1 MKNNNQENTFAIFKN
16 QENISNINQDNS
28 GDIELKDLTEID
40 IFSIK
45 YGFDD
50 TFIEKMLKPDC
61 KWNEKKK
68 AFDDLAK
75 LVEPGKI
82 KNIKNTDRT
91 NFNEM
96 VKKLLKQPNIN
107 VVHSIINALNNLSLV
122 LKNNFTEAKDL
133 YPYLL
138 IYLKEKK
145 ESIIN
150 SLIDCLSNFS
160 LFMTDSVINEKL
172 IIYCS
177 EKHLCNFAKINLC
190 SLIKEIFDKK
200 NNIQLNTYLNLLI
213 KISKYLEDQ
222 NPEVREKSSKLM
234 AYINFIKKDLFNS
247 IANSIKLDNKK
258 KDKIF
263 EYEKFYIN
271 LSYKN
276 NVQNYENS
284 YNKNKEKIKDSK
296 DDLRQ
301 TNIGQ
306 KIIDFDNMNKLNKIE
321 NKNNAKINNY
331 ISDENSISIIK
342 ENLIRNKEEII
353 SKVQNN
359 IINLDNSLFNS
370 LKWEERKEGFSI
382 LNNFLNDENNIN
394 EIIKEYDYYFKYIL
408 INNKFFNEKNLF
420 VLNESIYCINTL
432 IEKIEEFSKKYYKII
447 ISLLINKLNEKKV
460 FIEIQNSFN
469 KLFEKISK
477 KNVLISFINT
487 LEKKEINIIKEG
499 LEIIKNFM
507 KDSNNINDYPLQE
520 IINFCLN
527 FYSNSN
533 NIIKKSAFQ
542 LLSYI
547 YKKIGNE
554 IDVYFPNLSSM
565 IKEELNKKEDKDN
578 NFDSDKNKISNKID
592 ISDKFNE
599 KIIKDL
605 KDGKWFEKKEAIE
618 QIGKIISQYNH
629 NIIIKGLNDLIYEIK
644 NNLNDGNKNIVK
656 LTIKLVH
663 EFLDALEPDDNLKNF
678 VSIIISALISNFS
691 ENKNSIKDL
700 SVNCVNKIISLI
712 GIESIIN
719 DFALQLKTENFD
731 IRNEILKMILNNKDK
746 MINQKENKDLIYSLI
761 NCLLDKN
768 ISIRNN
774 SKILVQEMM
783 QYISPTLITDYI
795 NKLKP
800 SYIKQINDI
809 IYDKS
814 SNNNSKNKSLRI
826 NESQHAKTSKKIETK
841 SIINLSKQNQTSSKI
856 NINSPFKKYVNEKG
870 KDYSSKKSISK
881 SPILPINSNDI
892 DNNFNFNVIDVLPP
906 QIDELENYIKLLD
919 NDDIP
924 LKIMSLSE
932 IKKILIHL
940 ENKKEFDAHH
950 INDILNV
957 FNKLAYSLNLKIKSQ
972 KEKIEKNEISLI
984 RYLLDDYIYIA
995 SKESLINSIMDEN
1008 LIFNCYEQLFLLIS
1022 SNEIKSLSNSSE
1034 ILSIIN
1040 NIILCLLTNFDKT
1053 FTIISLIKLVS
1064 LYKSSQDYSLIS
1076 SLAIKCL
1083 YKIIK
1088 IFPKIKTKINNN
1100 KIFISIYNFFFEF
1113 SQINQNLEPN
1123 NENENNALLI
1133 IDELIKQY
1141 IYIYGD
1147 NIWNIYHNSLDD
1159 NMLKFDVY
1167 FKRTIELLFKELN
1180 YEKISKNKLNI
1191 NFGVIPDDGNN
1202 DDILL
1207 EIMNYVNKIKNNGI
1221 NMNEQERNNCYF
1233 EIVSL
1238 LRINN
1243 IDISILKDKIDND
1256 IMDKLFELYYG
1267 LKEDFESKKSI
1278 QFSTL
1283 NEEFNNKL
1291 IIPQMNY
1298 YDLKKS
1304 KKISE
1309 QSKRIIDYKKKI
1321 KYLTEN
1327 DSLRNN
1333 DTSIKENDE
1342 NKQMNNFIQDKME
1355 QLEEISQKNKVKQK
1369 NSLNYNNNNICDK
1382 ISNMKKKLNEIR
1394 QKIN

>member
-1 MKNNNQENTFAIFKN
+1 MNKNIQEDLSSNCQEKKSNNIYDE
-16 QENISNINQDNS
+16 S
-28 GDIELKDLTEID
+28 GDLEFKDLTEVD
-40 IFSIK
+40 IFSSK

-50 TFIEKMLKPDC
+50 SFVEKMLNPKT
-61 KWNEKKK
+61 KWNEKKQ
-68 AFDDLAK
+68 AFDNLTECTDQSRLK
-75 LVEPGKI
+75 Y
-82 KNIKNTDRT
+82 IKNTDRS
-91 NFNEM
+91 NFIDM

-107 VVHSIINALNNLSLV
+107 VIHSIINALNNLSLA
-122 LKNNFTEAKDL
+122 LTTNFGESKEL
-133 YPYLL
+133 FSILL
-138 IYLKEKK
+138 NYLKEKK
-145 ESIIN
+145 ENIIN
-150 SLIDCLSNFS
+150 SLINCLCNFS
-160 LFMTDSVINEKL
+160 LYITDNIINDKL
-172 IIYCS
+172 INYANV
-177 EKHLCNFAKINLC
+177 KNLCNLAKINLC
-190 SLIKEIFDKK
+190 TLIEKIIEKK
-200 NNIQLNTYLNLLI
+200 GTNIQLNSYLNLFI

-234 AYINFIKKDLFNS
+234 AFINYIKKDLFNS

-258 KDKIF
+258 KNKII
-263 EYEKFYIN
+263 EYEKLYIN
-271 LSYKN
+271 S
-276 NVQNYENS
+276 S
-284 YNKNKEKIKDSK
+284 YNKNKQNNEDINKKNNENFNSLNLNLK
-296 DDLRQ
+296 
-301 TNIGQ
+301 Q
-306 KIIDFDNMNKLNKIE
+306 KKAPITLINYDNLNPLNKKENNNNNNTKLN
-321 NKNNAKINNY
+321 NNILDNN
-331 ISDENSISIIK
+331 K
-342 ENLIRNKEEII
+342 ENLFENKEETI
-353 SKVQNN
+353 SYIQKK
-359 IINLDNSLFNS
+359 ILNLNNSLFNS

-460 FIEIQNSFN
+460 FTEIQNSFN

-578 NFDSDKNKISNKID
+578 NFDSDKNEISNKID

-712 GIESIIN
+712 GIETIIN

-932 IKKILIHL
+932 IKKFLIHL
-940 ENKKEFDAHH
+940 ENKKEFNKHH

-995 SKESLINSIMDEN
+995 SKESLINPIMDEN

-1040 NIILCLLTNFDKT
+1040 TTILCLLTNFDKT

-1141 IYIYGD
+1141 IYIYGE

-1167 FKRTIELLFKELN
+1167 FKRTIELIFKELN
-1180 YEKISKNKLNI
+1180 LDKISKNKLNI

-1221 NMNEQERNNCYF
+1221 NMNEQERNNCFF

-1291 IIPQMNY
+1291 IIPQMNN